1 MRRIVT
7 LCILF
12 SWTAISL
19 QTEDATSLIQSILD
33 VDRALAQE
41 IKNDI
46 SQAKEK
52 EDQLRN
58 EFAKNLNDSVQRL
71 KNALGERLTKLRD
84 IEQAYKAEE
93 YVQKQNA
100 MNEWNNL
107 VKGINETKAALEE
120 EKEKEVQQEKENIR
134 QLLDQLK
141 LAYQK
146 RKEERAAEKE
156 QEKEQIRQAWQK
168 AKEKFDQIQ
177 TKLNDSVNA
186 KNERRKEM
194 LENMRSTLGEIR
206 AIISQEKAARDQQK
220 QQRRDEYED
229 KINQIKS
236 NVGALK
242 DDLDARE
249 EELRVKYAEFKQ
261 KQNEFKETVQ
271 KALRDGVKAS
281 VVMELGNKLQNALDK
296 KALDTVLSENME
308 KQKQAMA
315 APKATVL
322 DEITGVSSWRTVT
335 WILLALCILLCVALI
350 ALIIYQNPALGSMNA
365 SREDFPHLAFVEWT
379 IFTCKR
385 LRSLTTHARSVRPFY
400 LFELVEKELNMFQRK
415 PLLNLTPY

>member
-1 MRRIVT
+1 MRIIVT
-7 LCILF
+7 LCILS

-41 IKNDI
+41 IQNDI

-52 EDQLRN
+52 QDQLRN
-58 EFAKNLNDSVQRL
+58 EFAQNLNNSVQRL

-100 MNEWNNL
+100 LNEWNNL
-107 VKGINETKAALEE
+107 LQGINETKAALEE
-120 EKEKEVQQEKENIR
+120 EKEKEMQQEKQSIR
-134 QLLDQLK
+134 ELLNQLK
-141 LAYQK
+141 MAYQK
-146 RKEERAAEKE
+146 RKEQKAAEKQ

-168 AKEKFDQIQ
+168 AKDKFDQIQ
-177 TKLNDSVNA
+177 AKLNDSVNA
-186 KNERRKEM
+186 QSARRKEM

-206 AIISQEKAARDQQK
+206 TIINQEKAASEQQK

-261 KQNEFKETVQ
+261 KQNEFKATVQ

-281 VVMELGNKLQNALDK
+281 VVMELGNKLQTALDK

-350 ALIIYQNPALGSMNA
+350 ALIIYQ
-365 SREDFPHLAFVEWT
+365 
-379 IFTCKR
+379 
-385 LRSLTTHARSVRPFY
+385 VR
-400 LFELVEKELNMFQRK
+400 
-415 PLLNLTPY
+415 

>member
-350 ALIIYQNPALGSMNA
+350 ALIIYQ
-365 SREDFPHLAFVEWT
+365 
-379 IFTCKR
+379 
-385 LRSLTTHARSVRPFY
+385 VR
-400 LFELVEKELNMFQRK
+400 
-415 PLLNLTPY
+415 

>member
-350 ALIIYQNPALGSMNA
+350 ALIIYQ
-365 SREDFPHLAFVEWT
+365 WT